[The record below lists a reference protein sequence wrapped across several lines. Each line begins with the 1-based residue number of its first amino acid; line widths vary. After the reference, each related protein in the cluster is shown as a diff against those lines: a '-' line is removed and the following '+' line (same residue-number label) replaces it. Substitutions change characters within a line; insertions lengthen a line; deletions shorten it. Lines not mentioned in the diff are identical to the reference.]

1 MTNKKYFLYSII
13 SLFLFL
19 GCSSGVFNT
28 LKYTFDNSTGG
39 AKFYQNAGKNWS
51 INHEDKVTRDGE
63 GSVRFELRPEDTWWD
78 GHKNSHRTEM
88 RFSESYSGWYGFS
101 MFIPDDG
108 STIGSK
114 TYIGQ
119 WHAGG
124 KGSAVR
130 GSGKAPAISQCFVGS
145 SNYND
150 ILAITVYSNSGLQY
164 MEMIPHFPRG
174 VWVDFIYEIKFSSGK
189 KGILNVWMN
198 GKQVVKYKGPTTYR
212 GAVHM
217 FKFGIYT
224 LRPNEINKPV
234 IVYFDEYC
242 YGTTYE
248 SVDPSKGELQRIDM

>member
-1 MTNKKYFLYSII
+1 MTNKNHFLYII
-13 SLFLFL
+13 VFLFLLL
-19 GCSSGVFNT
+19 GCSSGGFNT
-28 LKYTFDNSTGG
+28 LKYTFDNSIGG
-39 AKFYQNAGKNWS
+39 AKFYQSAGRSWS
-51 INHEDKVTRDGE
+51 INHEDKITRRGK

-78 GHKNSHRTEM
+78 SFKNSHRTEM
-88 RFSESYSGWYGFS
+88 RFNETYSGWYGFS

-119 WHAGG
+119 WHCVG
-124 KGSAVR
+124 KGSRLR
-130 GSGKAPAISQCFVGS
+130 GTSVAPSISQCFIGTIK
-145 SNYND
+145 YND
-150 ILAITVYSNSGLQY
+150 ILAIKVYSDSGLKHI
-164 MEMIPHFPRG
+164 EMIPHFPRG
-174 VWVDFIYEIKFSSGK
+174 RWVDLIYEIKFSSGNN
-189 KGILNVWMN
+189 GILNIWMN

-224 LRPNEINKPV
+224 LRPNELNKPV

-248 SVDPSKGELQRIDM
+248 SVDPSKGEIQRIDM